1 MSSLKK
7 RGIKALI
14 WDLGGKVA
22 THSIGLAVTI
32 VLARLLEPSEF
43 GTIAIVMSVVGI
55 ASIFTDI
62 GLGGALIQRKR
73 VLQIHYNSV
82 FYFNI
87 VVGIA
92 LTILFFSLSS
102 SISIF
107 YNISELGNIVKVL
120 SVLFILGALAS
131 VQMNYL
137 RKNLQYHTISKSNV
151 ISSMAGGVAGI
162 SMAILHYGIWS
173 LVYQIVVAKIFH
185 VILLWRYGGW
195 RPDVAF
201 SWKALKQLWSF
212 GFRMFIAGLLEH
224 IYSKIDY
231 LIIGKVMS
239 MSSLGYFQRAKSL
252 NGLVVHYSSSSL
264 MSVLFPVLSKIQ
276 NNSARFNR
284 VVYKTLLLLSFIVF
298 LMVGLLYVNANEI
311 ILILFGE
318 KWMESVEIFRI
329 LALTAY
335 AYPISALLVNIIG
348 SRGNSKAFLI
358 LEIYKK
364 IVETFTLSVLYFFDL
379 ETYLYTLVVQAFI
392 NGIVLN
398 IYFSSKEIGM
408 PIWNFYKPVMTQ
420 MLIVSTSIVAVEFI
434 AFLYSH
440 SLLLD
445 LLWKSILFLVLYFGL
460 SLILSTESFGAF
472 MQELKYIMKREW
484 KDD

>member
-1 MSSLKK
+1 
-7 RGIKALI
+7 
-14 WDLGGKVA
+14 
-22 THSIGLAVTI
+22 
-32 VLARLLEPSEF
+32 
-43 GTIAIVMSVVGI
+43 
-55 ASIFTDI
+55 
-62 GLGGALIQRKR
+62 
-73 VLQIHYNSV
+73 
-82 FYFNI
+82 
-87 VVGIA
+87 
-92 LTILFFSLSS
+92 
-102 SISIF
+102 
-107 YNISELGNIVKVL
+107 
-120 SVLFILGALAS
+120 
-131 VQMNYL
+131 
-137 RKNLQYHTISKSNV
+137 
-151 ISSMAGGVAGI
+151 
-162 SMAILHYGIWS
+162 
-173 LVYQIVVAKIFH
+173 
-185 VILLWRYGGW
+185 
-195 RPDVAF
+195 
-201 SWKALKQLWSF
+201 
-212 GFRMFIAGLLEH
+212 
-224 IYSKIDY
+224 
-231 LIIGKVMS
+231 
-239 MSSLGYFQRAKSL
+239 
-252 NGLVVHYSSSSL
+252 

-276 NNSARFNR
+276 NNSARFNG

-348 SRGNSKAFLI
+348 SRGNSRAFLI

-364 IVETFTLSVLYFFDL
+364 IVETFTLVVLYFFDL
-379 ETYLYTLVVQAFI
+379 ETYLYVLVVQAFI

-408 PIWNFYKPVMTQ
+408 PIWNFYKPVITQ
-420 MLIVSTSIVAVEFI
+420 MFIVSISIVTVEFI
-434 AFLYSH
+434 ALLYSH

>member
-7 RGIKALI
+7 KGIKALM

-22 THSIGLAVTI
+22 TQSIGLTVTI

-43 GTIAIVMSVVGI
+43 GTIAIVMSVIGI

-62 GLGGALIQRKR
+62 GLGGALIQRRR

-87 VVGIA
+87 VIGIA
-92 LTILFFSLSS
+92 LMILFFSLSS
-102 SISIF
+102 LISTF
-107 YNISELGNIVKVL
+107 YNVSELSNIVKVL
-120 SVLFILGALAS
+120 SVLFILGALVS
-131 VQMNYL
+131 VQMNFL
-137 RKNLQYHTISKSNV
+137 RKNLQYHIISKSNI
-151 ISSMAGGVAGI
+151 ISSMAGGVVGI
-162 SMAILHYGIWS
+162 SMAISHYGIWS

-185 VILLWRYGGW
+185 VILLWHYGGW
-195 RPDVAF
+195 RPDAAF

-224 IYSKIDY
+224 IYSKMDY
-231 LIIGKVMS
+231 LIIGRVMS

-276 NNSARFNR
+276 NNSTHFNR

-298 LMVGLLYVNANEI
+298 LMVGILYVNANEI

-318 KWMESVEIFRI
+318 KWMKSVEIFRI

-348 SRGNSKAFLI
+348 SKGNSKAFLI

-364 IVETFTLSVLYFFDL
+364 IIETFTLAILYFFDL
-379 ETYLYTLVVQAFI
+379 KIYLYALVVQAFI
-392 NGIVLN
+392 NAMILN
-398 IYFSSKEIGM
+398 VYFSSKEIGM
-408 PIWNFYKPVMTQ
+408 PIWNFYKPVITQ
-420 MLIVSTSIVAVEFI
+420 IFIVSISIVVVEF
-434 AFLYSH
+434 ATFLYSY
-440 SLLLD
+440 SLLLN
-445 LLWKSILFLVLYFGL
+445 LIWKSILFLVLYFGL
-460 SLILSTESFGAF
+460 SLILSTESFEAF
-472 MQELKYIMKREW
+472 MQELKYIIKREW